1 MLIRCTIQETK
12 TKISISKL
20 TDTYTHEPRL
30 VICTIH
36 IQSGIIYIYLSIQYI
51 VCIIQ
56 FRIKLVGL
64 CIEVGLFL
72 GLTMLIFAMKTGN
85 ENENKCEKA

>member
-20 TDTYTHEPRL
+20 TNTYTRTETSYL
-30 VICTIH
+30 YKTYT
-36 IQSGIIYIYLSIQYI
+36 SGIIYIYLSIEYI

-72 GLTMLIFAMKTGN
+72 GLTMLIFAMKTRN